1 MVRKLMTAALI
12 LTLGLTAAG
21 CGGTNTSTAAHRW
34 NNQNNALVQQNQARG
49 PLDDR
54 TSGSY
59 YADGSGSVKGY
70 HTEGYTGSSTL
81 TNTGRG
87 LAGAGEDLARGAKD
101 AARGV
106 GDAVEDTLDG
116 MTGTARTTTK

>member
-34 NNQNNALVQQNQARG
+34 NTQNNALVQQNEARG

-54 TSGSY
+54 TDGTY
-59 YADGSGSVKGY
+59 YADGSGSVNGY
-70 HTEGYTGSSTL
+70 NTEGYTGSSTL

-87 LAGAGEDLARGAKD
+87 LANAGEDLAQGAKD
-101 AARGV
+101 AAQGV

-116 MTGTARTTTK
+116 MTGTAKTTTK

>member
-34 NNQNNALVQQNQARG
+34 NNQNNALVQQNEARG

-54 TSGSY
+54 TDGTYS
-59 YADGSGSVKGY
+59 ADGSGRVNGY
-70 HTEGYTGSSTL
+70 NTEGYTGSSTL
-81 TNTGRG
+81 TTTGRG
-87 LAGAGEDLARGAKD
+87 LANAGEDLTRGATD
-101 AARGV
+101 AARSV

-116 MTGTARTTTK
+116 MTGTGKTTTK

>member
-21 CGGTNTSTAAHRW
+21 CSGTNTSTAAHRW

-54 TSGSY
+54 TDGTY
-59 YADGSGSVKGY
+59 YADGSGSVNGY
-70 HTEGYTGSSTL
+70 NTEGYTGSSTL
-81 TNTGRG
+81 TTTGRG
-87 LAGAGEDLARGAKD
+87 LANAGEDLARGAKD

-116 MTGTARTTTK
+116 MTGTGNTTTK

>member
-49 PLDDR
+49 PMDDR
-54 TSGSY
+54 TDGTY
-59 YADGSGSVKGY
+59 YADGSGSVNGY
-70 HTEGYTGSSTL
+70 NTEGYTGSSTL
-81 TNTGRG
+81 TTTGRG
-87 LAGAGEDLARGAKD
+87 LANAGEDLARGAKD

-116 MTGTARTTTK
+116 MTGTGNTTTK